1 MQNIITHPT
10 RLPLRHSRLPM
21 PHFAAPRS
29 TTTPPRAMKIN
40 LKSKIPNLK
49 FTSRLPLLLA
59 LLFAGGAVRAA
70 DEATAAQ
77 TPLTPV
83 YTNYMDWQF
92 RAVEIADTNAADNVR
107 HQNDFTVPI
116 HGPWLLNPSPD
127 SITVNWITRIP
138 CGAAIDYR
146 EKGAAGFTRV
156 WKTTYGQ
163 IDYSSDLH
171 TFHLEG
177 LKPAT
182 TYEYRLVSNCDRH
195 FTAYLDVY
203 VGREIYSFRTID
215 PQRSNYKVFV
225 TADHH
230 GSARLTLDPMINR
243 CGADDADFY
252 FFLGDNVEDNMNNAR
267 FYVTFGF
274 LDDIS
279 RRWGPSKPTVFLR
292 GNHDLW
298 GRESHRWGD
307 FFPRPDGKSYLAFAQ
322 GPALFVCLDSMAAG
336 YGSPA
341 QREQVA
347 RYLQEQAEWIGRL
360 KRGPLWRKSAFRIVM
375 AHYGIH
381 GSSMDKTMAP
391 VFKQVLN
398 DSSAAGRIHLYLAG
412 HEHRYMRIDPRSS
425 DTKVGE
431 ISPNSRSSMDLKPDN
446 SFTHVICTLTEGMT
460 IEVAPQKLTVRSHLW
475 NQPAG
480 GLRDAFE
487 IRPDGS
493 VKDLMEVKVFP
504 APAAEQDKS
513 R

>member
-1 MQNIITHPT
+1 MNMHVLT
-10 RLPLRHSRLPM
+10 R
-21 PHFAAPRS
+21 AV
-29 TTTPPRAMKIN
+29 
-40 LKSKIPNLK
+40 
-49 FTSRLPLLLA
+49 LLA
-59 LLFAGGAVRAA
+59 LLMGTVASAA
-70 DEATAAQ
+70 DGNTDVPAPA
-77 TPLTPV
+77 TPV

-92 RAVEIADTNAADNVR
+92 RAVVVADTNAADNVR

-127 SITVNWITRIP
+127 TITVNWITRIP
-138 CGAAIDYR
+138 CGAALDYR
-146 EKGAAGFTRV
+146 EKGKTEFTRV

-171 TFHLEG
+171 TFHLAG

-182 TYEYRLVSNCDRH
+182 TYEYRLVSNCDRY

-215 PQRSNYKVFV
+215 PQRNNYKVFV

-230 GSARLTLDPMINR
+230 GSARLNLDPMINR
-243 CGADDADFY
+243 SGADDADFY
-252 FFLGDNVEDNMNNAR
+252 FFLGDNVEDNMNDVR

-279 RRWGPSKPTVFLR
+279 RRWGSSKPTIFLR

-298 GRESHRWGD
+298 GSETHRWGD

-322 GPALFVCLDSMAAG
+322 GPALFICLDSMASG

-341 QREQVA
+341 QREQVD
-347 RYLQEQAEWIGRL
+347 RYLKEQAEWIGRL
-360 KRGPLWRKSAFRIVM
+360 KHGPLWRKSTFRVVM
-375 AHYGIH
+375 AHFGIH
-381 GSSMDKTMAP
+381 GSSMDKAMAP

-398 DSSAAGRIHLYLAG
+398 DSSASGRVHLYLAG
-412 HEHRYMRIDPRSS
+412 HEHHYMRIDPRSI

-431 ISPNSRSSMDLKPDN
+431 LSPKARSSMNLQPDN
-446 SFTHVICTLTEGMT
+446 NFTHVLCALMEGMT
-460 IEVAPQKLTVRSHLW
+460 IEVSPQKLTVRSHRW
-475 NQPAG
+475 NHATG

-487 IRPDGS
+487 IRSDGS
-493 VKDLMEVKVFP
+493 VKDLMEVKSFP
-504 APAAEQDKS
+504 CGPVEAAPPSDKS
-513 R
+513 K